1 MLTGTELDLLKI
13 IADRGGKESIAVVA
27 RIKGINSEY
36 GRIILHDIGR
46 KDYIDVSRAGTC
58 VIAEK
63 GWQELKKKG
72 WEKDEKKGGA
82 AAKSRQTNCTYCGG
96 ANPPGATFCVYC
108 KRWLSSTPSPT
119 YTLR

>member
-46 KDYIDVSRAGTC
+46 KDYIDVSAAGIC
-58 VIAEK
+58 QIVEK

-72 WEKDEKKGGA
+72 WEKDEKSA
-82 AAKSRQTNCTYCGG
+82 AAKPQQLKCSYCGG
-96 ANPPGATFCVYC
+96 SNPPGATFCVYC
-108 KRWLSSTPSPT
+108 KRWLSSTSGQT
-119 YTLR
+119 YVLR

>member
-46 KDYIDVSRAGTC
+46 KDYIDVSRAGIC
-58 VIAEK
+58 QIVEK
-63 GWQELKKKG
+63 GWQELQKKG
-72 WEKDEKKGGA
+72 WEKDEKKGA
-82 AAKSRQTNCTYCGG
+82 AAKPQQLKCSYCGG
-96 ANPPGATFCVYC
+96 SNPPGATFCVYC
-108 KRWLSSTPSPT
+108 KRWLSSEQKT
-119 YTLR
+119 YTLRL